1 VGQASVSEL
10 TQLTKYAT
18 FLYPVAIVLGA
29 CGIAV
34 ACVSVAKEIKSAA
47 AQSSEFKRRML
58 MTAFGRLCYV
68 AVWLR

>member
-1 VGQASVSEL
+1 
-10 TQLTKYAT
+10 
-18 FLYPVAIVLGA
+18 LYPVAIVLGA